1 MELALQ
7 CHLDVPTGV
16 PLGGDAGRSPTP
28 AHSVRRS
35 RMATV
40 AEVMAQLQAKAS
52 PENVAGMARFGMTPD
67 RRLGVSVS

>member
-1 MELALQ
+1 
-7 CHLDVPTGV
+7 
-16 PLGGDAGRSPTP
+16 
-28 AHSVRRS
+28 
-35 RMATV
+35 MATV